1 MTTNLNREGNI
12 MPVSFR
18 RKSKRV
24 LRRLRLWG
32 GTVILWSAMTTWG
45 LSLTVEDCI
54 RETLIRNPLIQAA
67 LMRVEQARCEFVETR
82 SPYLPRV
89 SLTGTY
95 KETDRPSEVF
105 LTGLDRGRFDPGW
118 EPAEVFNGWGKTDG
132 LRLGVEAQFC
142 LFDGG
147 ARSSARRKA
156 ELQMRYAQEQVRA
169 MRNSTLFDVIR
180 EYHNVLRAGKI
191 LTFKSELISIL
202 EKNLQE
208 AQDKFSGPQ
217 FPSFSLLLWDLE
229 SRLAMAREEFP
240 RARKDLE
247 LAVAALNAAIG
258 GTVVTDYK
266 VLVSIPVEIP
276 TVPPAK
282 PESATL
288 LTRAEYRMA
297 QIRASMGM
305 EDARRIN
312 SKRFPML
319 NAVGSYVW
327 DGDPFE
333 SPSQSYIVAVIAEWP
348 IFAGFSDRGTRRKA
362 DLDKLV
368 TAQDVIAVYNC
379 LKLDLERAYSAVEES
394 WQRARE
400 AERSVRNIEEAFGV
414 LKQSASP
421 DLSSLLLLARGQVE
435 RNAAQIR
442 LTTACHDYLC
452 VLADLE
458 RASGTLGDRYV
469 NPKAPDAVK

>member
-1 MTTNLNREGNI
+1 

-32 GTVILWSAMTTWG
+32 GTVLLWSAMTTSG
-45 LSLTVEDCI
+45 LSLTLEDCI

-95 KETDRPSEVF
+95 NETDRPSEVF
-105 LTGLDRGRFDPGW
+105 LTGLDRGRFDPEWG
-118 EPAEVFNGWGKTDG
+118 PAEVFNGWGKIDS
-132 LRLGVEAQFC
+132 LRLGVEAKFC

-156 ELQMRYAQEQVRA
+156 ELQTRYAQEQARA
-169 MRNSTLFDVIR
+169 MRNSTFFDVIR

-191 LTFKSELISIL
+191 LAFKSEMISML
-202 EKNLQE
+202 TKNLQE

-217 FPSFSLLLWDLE
+217 FASSLLWDLE
-229 SRLAMAREEFP
+229 SQLAMAREEFP

-276 TVPPAK
+276 TVPPTK

-297 QIRASMGM
+297 QIRASMGI

-327 DGDPFE
+327 DGDSFE
-333 SPSQSYIVAVIAEWP
+333 NPSPSYSVTVIAEWP
-348 IFAGFSDRGTRRKA
+348 IFAGFSDRSTRSKA
-362 DLDKLV
+362 DLEKLV
-368 TAQDVIAVYNC
+368 TAQDVIAVYNR

-400 AERSVRNIEEAFGV
+400 AERSVHNIEEACGV

-435 RNAAQIR
+435 RIAAQIR

-452 VLADLE
+452 ALADLE

-469 NPKAPDAVK
+469 NPKAPDSVK